1 MQGKLQPWEVYQ
13 NNKLLGI
20 VYATTNDHAKELG
33 CMQYNLPTTEG
44 LSVKPR
50 PNPIKTKG
58 YEQ

>member
-20 VYATTNDHAKELG
+20 VYATTDDHAKELASVQ
-33 CMQYNLPTTEG
+33 CNLSTTEEF
-44 LSVKPR
+44 SVKPR

-58 YEQ
+58 YE

>member
-13 NNKLLGI
+13 NHKLLGI
-20 VYATTNDHAKELG
+20 IYATTDDHAKELASI
-33 CMQYNLPTTEG
+33 QYNLSTTEE